1 MLAVFGHHGDQSRL
15 VVYDLIKSQK
25 QSTLFIYNSIGN
37 IMEPVSDIGSYRII
51 ISQNFYSI
59 IKRNGPTAIFYRLSN
74 GAYTQILQSDDV
86 NQEIYGDLT
95 FDRQFVWADGNLTL
109 YQLERPVVNTSTIT
123 GNTLTIGLNDFTQ
136 EISFTT
142 AE

>member
-1 MLAVFGHHGDQSRL
+1 
-15 VVYDLIKSQK
+15 
-25 QSTLFIYNSIGN
+25 
-37 IMEPVSDIGSYRII
+37 MEPVSDIGSYRII